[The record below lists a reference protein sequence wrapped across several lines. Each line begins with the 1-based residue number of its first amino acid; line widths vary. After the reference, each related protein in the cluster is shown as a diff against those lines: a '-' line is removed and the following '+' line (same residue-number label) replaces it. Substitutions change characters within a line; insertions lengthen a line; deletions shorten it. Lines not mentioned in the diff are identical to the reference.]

1 MTDTVQPAT
10 PARADYVYIAAR
22 GHSGSTLLELLLGG
36 HPRMTAVGE
45 IYRFNIQF
53 SRANRPDRTGLCSCG
68 KRPIDCPVWSKVA
81 EAIKRE
87 YGVSLADDPF
97 GWRISNVGPE
107 RDTKNRTQF
116 HMLTRAWYKACRF
129 AKYYDIPV
137 LKWLS
142 GASLT
147 HRRWMQHR
155 FFATN
160 VVKALAG
167 ADAVV
172 DTSKEPVDMRD
183 VYDYG
188 TGTVKIIFL
197 TRDVHGNVW
206 SYLTYRK
213 GSRGNGNVAQ
223 LARNWVRW
231 NRRIMRFLEGVTRR
245 DWMHLKYEE
254 LCADPIGTMKRLC
267 DFLGYAYDP
276 VMEQL
281 NRVVPHTIFG
291 NLVRHSKINA
301 IKENLSWKQQLTPA
315 EIDEIDRI
323 AGPMMKQLG
332 Y

>member
-1 MTDTVQPAT
+1 MKKSDQSTP
-10 PARADYVYIAAR
+10 PARADYVYIAAK
-22 GHSGSTLLELLLGG
+22 GHSGSTLLERLLGG

-45 IYRFNIQF
+45 FYRFNIQF
-53 SRANRPDRTGLCSCG
+53 SRANRPDRTGFCSCG

-81 EAIKRE
+81 EAVKRE

-107 RDTKNRTQF
+107 RDKRIRTQN
-116 HMLTRAWYKACRF
+116 HMLARAWYKACRF

-137 LKWLS
+137 LKWFS

-155 FFATN
+155 FFAANT
-160 VVKALAG
+160 VKSLAG
-167 ADAVV
+167 VDAVI
-172 DTSKEPVDMRD
+172 DSSKEPVDMRD

-188 TGTVKIIFL
+188 TGIVKIIFL

-206 SYLTYRK
+206 SYLKWR
-213 GSRGNGNVAQ
+213 RGKSHTE
-223 LARNWVRW
+223 LANNWVKW
-231 NRRIMRFLEGVTRR
+231 NQRIVRFLEGVPRR

-254 LCADPIGTMKRLC
+254 LCGDPIGTMKRLC

-276 VMEQL
+276 AMEQL
-281 NRVVPHTIFG
+281 NRVEPHTIYG
-291 NLVRHSKINA
+291 NPMRFSKIET
-301 IKENLSWKQQLTPA
+301 IKEDLSWTQQMTPD
-315 EIDEIDRI
+315 EIAGIDRI
-323 AGPMMKQLG
+323 AGPMMKRLG

>member
-1 MTDTVQPAT
+1 MKDMEQSAP
-10 PARADYVYIAAR
+10 PKRADYVYIAAL

-68 KRPIDCPVWSKVA
+68 KRPMDCPVWSKVA
-81 EAIKRE
+81 EAVKRE
-87 YGVSLADDPF
+87 YGVSLEDDPF

-107 RDTKNRTQF
+107 RDKKIRTPF
-116 HMLTRAWYKACRF
+116 HMLARAWYKACRF
-129 AKYYDIPV
+129 AKYYDLPV
-137 LKWLS
+137 LKWFS

-147 HRRWMQHR
+147 HRRWIQHR

-160 VVKALAG
+160 IVKAMAG

-172 DTSKEPVDMRD
+172 DASKEPIDMRD

-206 SYLTYRK
+206 SYLKR
-213 GSRGNGNVAQ
+213 SRGKGNAA
-223 LARNWVRW
+223 LYAGNWVRW
-231 NRRIMRFLEGVTRR
+231 NRRIARFLEGVPRR
-245 DWMHLKYEE
+245 DWMHVKYEE
-254 LCADPIGTMKRLC
+254 LCADPIGTLKRLC
-267 DFLGYAYDP
+267 DFLGYGYDP
-276 VMEQL
+276 AMEQL
-281 NRVVPHTIFG
+281 NRVEPHTMFG
-291 NLVRHSKINA
+291 NRIRHTKIEA
-301 IKENLSWKQQLTPA
+301 IKEDLSWKQHLSPA
-315 EIDEIDRI
+315 DIEVIDRI
-323 AGPMMKQLG
+323 AGPTAKQIG